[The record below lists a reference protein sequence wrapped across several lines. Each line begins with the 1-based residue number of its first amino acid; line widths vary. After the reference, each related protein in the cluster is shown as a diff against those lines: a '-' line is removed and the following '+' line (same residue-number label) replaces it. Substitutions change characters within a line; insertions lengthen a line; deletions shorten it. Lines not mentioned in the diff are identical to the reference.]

1 MPSFTLLDQEI
12 REQRAGRNSSARGW
26 DATTFERRSKL
37 LQVTRQQYVVELK
50 QLLIDGMLPTL
61 WNESEPD

>member
-1 MPSFTLLDQEI
+1 
-12 REQRAGRNSSARGW
+12 
-26 DATTFERRSKL
+26 
-37 LQVTRQQYVVELK
+37 VTRQQYVVELK